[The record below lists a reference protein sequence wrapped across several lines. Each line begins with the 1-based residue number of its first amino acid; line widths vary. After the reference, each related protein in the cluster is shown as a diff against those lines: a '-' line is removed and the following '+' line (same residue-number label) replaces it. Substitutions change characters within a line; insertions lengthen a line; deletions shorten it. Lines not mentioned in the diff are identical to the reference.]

1 MLWLNKRY
9 QNTVVFKNLTEFL
22 RLDVNA
28 LRFKTS
34 IIFIFPNHF
43 LRKWLKIFPLLFS
56 MLPVEVPES
65 KIGTV
70 TLEIYEKS
78 GLQILLI
85 FVQNALGQLKHK
97 QTLKYTRKM
106 HAAM

>member
-9 QNTVVFKNLTEFL
+9 QNTVVFKNLPEFL

-28 LRFKTS
+28 LRFKAS
-34 IIFIFPNHF
+34 IIFIFIFPNHF

-56 MLPVEVPES
+56 MLLVEVPES

-78 GLQILLI
+78 GL
-85 FVQNALGQLKHK
+85 
-97 QTLKYTRKM
+97 
-106 HAAM
+106 